1 MKKLIQVL
9 CLILI
14 ISCAEESKDSSVEP
28 FVSRIPD
35 KDEATDAEPIL
46 SMQMRQILAIARQG
60 DINAYN
66 SLQARYWKSDKEGEF
81 LCYAL
86 VFAHKYDRAFAYLD
100 VYSELVGIM
109 QLGNFVDSNLA
120 SLAVSYLFK
129 AAQKGYSPAI
139 RKIEIHNMHPDM
151 DAADYILKTYRI
163 RPDTIAN

>member
-9 CLILI
+9 CLIFI
-14 ISCAEESKDSSVEP
+14 ISCVEESKDSSVEP
-28 FVSRIPD
+28 SVSRIPG
-35 KDEATDAEPIL
+35 KDEATDRKPIL
-46 SMQMRQILAIARQG
+46 TTQMRQTLAIAKQG

-66 SLQARYWKSDKEGEF
+66 SLQAEYWKSDKAFEF
-81 LCYAL
+81 LGYSL
-86 VFAHKYDRAFAYLD
+86 LFAHKYDRAFAYHH

-129 AAQKGYSPAI
+129 AAEKGYSPAI
-139 RKIEIHNMHPDM
+139 GKIETHKMYPDM

-163 RPDTIAN
+163 QPDTISN